1 MNETKKIYLKPNV
14 VFEPLI
20 NQWYAW
26 TFLLQPATYS
36 MVLKHSHLR
45 IMESFVKAPELH
57 KRSAEKMA
65 GGPFLNGGKE
75 MVGDIDAL
83 IRTSKAQ
90 CATLLTLADAIRE
103 LDSLLAEKADGD
115 TLGPLYAQIPAS
127 LKGLVELGYDLHGH
141 PSARFIESLLYA
153 SDYYRPELQSI
164 NGYLADS
171 DDRSFMLSTP
181 RVAKHHMAQIRLP
194 FNHALYDTLFA
205 SRIAGA
211 APSLIA
217 SLLNHVDGGPDKR
230 AQLETWFTDTPSSPP
245 SAASEGAKGSVRVRY
260 FNHAT
265 VLVEASGFTLMTDPI
280 VGYPLGHGNDGN
292 DPFTFAD
299 LPERID
305 YVLLT
310 HNHQDH
316 IVLESLLQLRH
327 RIGTVIVP
335 RSHAGFLQDPSIKLA
350 LQACGF
356 ARIIEVGEMDTVPI
370 PGGQIIALPFLGEH
384 GDLHIAAKMGFA
396 LKVDGKSML
405 FAADSNNLQPELYQ
419 RVAAIVGS
427 IDTLFLGMECEGAP
441 MSWLYGALLKQPLGR
456 KFDQNRRLNGSDS
469 ERAWPFIQCFSPR
482 QVLVYAM
489 GAEPWLKF
497 ISSIDYTGL
506 SLPIVESD
514 KLIHRCRTQNILSER
529 LYLKKEI
536 SL

>member
-1 MNETKKIYLKPNV
+1 MNKKIYLKPNV

-26 TFLLQPATYS
+26 TFLVQPATYA
-36 MVLKHSHLR
+36 MVLKNSQLR

-75 MVGDIDAL
+75 IVAVIEELIASSKVKCTAL
-83 IRTSKAQ
+83 
-90 CATLLTLADAIRE
+90 LELAEAMRE
-103 LDSLLAEKADGD
+103 LDALLAEKGDGD
-115 TLGPLYAQIPAS
+115 SLSSLYPEIPAG
-127 LKGLVELGYDLHGH
+127 LRGLVELGYDLSGH
-141 PSARFIESLLYA
+141 PSFRFIESLLYE
-153 SDYYRPELQSI
+153 SEYYLPALQSV
-164 NGYLADS
+164 NGFLASS
-171 DDRSFMLSTP
+171 DTRSFMMSTP
-181 RVAKHHMAQIRLP
+181 RIAQPHMAQIRLP
-194 FNHALYDTLFA
+194 FRDALYDELFA
-205 SRIAGA
+205 SRIDGA
-211 APSLIA
+211 SPALIDA
-217 SLLNHVDGGPDKR
+217 LLVHVEGGDSKR
-230 AQLETWFTDTPSSPP
+230 EQVEAWFTDTPPEARP
-245 SAASEGAKGSVRVRY
+245 ASAGRAAGQVRVRY

-265 VLVEASGFTLMTDPI
+265 VLVETDGFSLMTDPI
-280 VGYPLGHGNDGN
+280 VGYPLEPGS

-327 RIGTVIVP
+327 RIGTLIVP
-335 RSHAGFLQDPSIKLA
+335 RSHAGFMQDPSIKLA

-356 ARIIEVGEMDTVPI
+356 ERIIEVSEFDTLAVAGGEIT
-370 PGGQIIALPFLGEH
+370 ALPFLGEH
-384 GDLHIAAKMGFA
+384 GDLHIASKAAFA
-396 LKVDGKSML
+396 LKVAGKSML

-419 RVAAIVGS
+419 RAVKIIGR
-427 IDTLFLGMECEGAP
+427 IDTIFLGMECEGAP
-441 MSWLYGALLKQPLGR
+441 MSWLYGALLKQPLSR

-469 ERAWPFIQCFSPR
+469 MRAWPLIQCFGPR
-482 QVLVYAM
+482 QVFVYAM

-497 ISSIDYTGL
+497 ISSIDYTEQ

-514 KLIHRCRTQNILSER
+514 KLIERCREHDIWSER

>member
-1 MNETKKIYLKPNV
+1 MPKIYLKPNV

-26 TFLLQPATYS
+26 SFLLQPATYAL
-36 MVLKHSHLR
+36 MLKQSHLR

-65 GGPFLNGGKE
+65 GGPFLNAGKE
-75 MVGDIDAL
+75 MVPHIQAL
-83 IRTSKAQ
+83 LESSKEQGA
-90 CATLLTLADAIRE
+90 ALLRLADALRE
-103 LDSLLAEKADGD
+103 LDELLEREAHGDSLV
-115 TLGPLYAQIPAS
+115 PLYAQVPDP

-141 PSARFIESLLYA
+141 ATFRLMERLLYDSEYYLESL
-153 SDYYRPELQSI
+153 QSV
-164 NGYLADS
+164 NAFLADS

-181 RVAKHHMAQIRLP
+181 RIPQLHMVQLRLP
-194 FNHALYDTLFA
+194 FRHPLYDELFA
-205 SRIAGA
+205 SRRDGADPELIERLLRHAPEGESSRAAIESWFAPTPPATKTA
-211 APSLIA
+211 APIE
-217 SLLNHVDGGPDKR
+217 DGRP
-230 AQLETWFTDTPSSPP
+230 
-245 SAASEGAKGSVRVRY
+245 VRVRY

-265 VLVEASGFTLMTDPI
+265 VLVETADFTLMTDPI
-280 VGYPLGHGNDGN
+280 VGYPLGQGN

-316 IVLESLLQLRH
+316 VVLESLLQLRH
-327 RIGTVIVP
+327 RIGTVVVP

-356 ARIIEVGEMDTVPI
+356 ERVMEVGEMESLSV
-370 PGGQIIALPFLGEH
+370 PGGEIIALPFLGEH
-384 GDLHIAAKMGFA
+384 GDLHIAAKMGFV
-396 LKVDGKSML
+396 LKAAGKSML
-405 FAADSNNLQPELYQ
+405 FAADSNNVQQELYQ
-419 RVAAIVGS
+419 RAEKIIGP
-427 IDTLFLGMECEGAP
+427 IHTLFIGMECEGAP

-456 KFDQNRRLNGSDS
+456 KFDQSRRLNGSDC
-469 ERAWPFIQCFSPR
+469 ERAWSLVQCFQPR
-482 QVLVYAM
+482 QVFIYAM

-497 ISSIDYTGL
+497 ISSIDYTEQ

-514 KLIHRCRTQNILSER
+514 KLIARCKAQDIWSER

-536 SL
+536 RL

>member
-1 MNETKKIYLKPNV
+1 MNKKIYLKPNV

-26 TFLLQPATYS
+26 TFLLQPATYA
-36 MVLKHSHLR
+36 MLLKNSQLR

-75 MVGDIDAL
+75 MVGAIESL
-83 IRTSKAQ
+83 IAGSKVQ
-90 CATLLTLADAIRE
+90 CAALLELADAVRD
-103 LDSLLAEKADGD
+103 LDALLAEKADGD
-115 TLGPLYAQIPAS
+115 SLAPLYAQIPVA
-127 LKGLVELGYDLHGH
+127 LRGLVELGYDLHGH
-141 PSARFIESLLYA
+141 PSVRFIESLLYA
-153 SDYYRPELQSI
+153 SEYYLPALQSV
-164 NGYLADS
+164 NGFLASS
-171 DDRSFMLSTP
+171 DDRSFMMSTP
-181 RVAKHHMAQIRLP
+181 RTAQEHMARIRLP
-194 FNHALYDTLFA
+194 FRDALYDDLFA
-205 SRIAGA
+205 SRIDGASPALVDSLLEHVEGGA
-211 APSLIA
+211 A
-217 SLLNHVDGGPDKR
+217 KR
-230 AQLETWFTDTPSSPP
+230 AVVEAWFSDAPP
-245 SAASEGAKGSVRVRY
+245 LPRPAAPERADGQVRVRY

-265 VLVEASGFTLMTDPI
+265 VLVESAGFSLMTDPI
-280 VGYPLGHGNDGN
+280 VGYPLEPGS
-292 DPFTFAD
+292 DPFTFSD

-327 RIGTVIVP
+327 RIGTLIVP
-335 RSHAGFLQDPSIKLA
+335 RSHVGFLQDPSIKLA

-356 ARIIEVGEMDTVPI
+356 ERIIEVGEMDTVAV
-370 PGGQIIALPFLGEH
+370 PGGEIVALPFLGEH
-384 GDLHIAAKMGFA
+384 GDLHIAAKMAFA
-396 LKVDGKSML
+396 LKVAGKSLL
-405 FAADSNNLQPELYQ
+405 FAADSDNLQPELYQ
-419 RVAAIVGS
+419 RVAKIVGR
-427 IDTLFLGMECEGAP
+427 IDTMFLGMECEGAP

-456 KFDQNRRLNGSDS
+456 KFDQNRRLNGSNC

-482 QVLVYAM
+482 QVFIYAM

-497 ISSIDYTGL
+497 ISSIDYTEQ

-514 KLIHRCRTQNILSER
+514 KLIERCRAQDIWSER

-536 SL
+536 KL